1 MKFLILLLLI
11 VLLWNISKGAKLGGA
26 TGARAPRLKKCD
38 CGTFSEP
45 TPKDRRFRMAFSY
58 PFHGIFFSELV
69 KKKFRET
76 QIIFLFRTRQ
86 ITN

>member
-1 MKFLILLLLI
+1 MKLLILLLLI

-45 TPKDRRFRMAFSY
+45 TPKDRRFRKAFSY
-58 PFHGIFFSELV
+58 PFHE
-69 KKKFRET
+69 KKKFF
-76 QIIFLFRTRQ
+76 FL
-86 ITN
+86 NL

>member
-1 MKFLILLLLI
+1 MKLLILLLLI

-69 KKKFRET
+69 KKK
-76 QIIFLFRTRQ
+76 IP
-86 ITN
+86 